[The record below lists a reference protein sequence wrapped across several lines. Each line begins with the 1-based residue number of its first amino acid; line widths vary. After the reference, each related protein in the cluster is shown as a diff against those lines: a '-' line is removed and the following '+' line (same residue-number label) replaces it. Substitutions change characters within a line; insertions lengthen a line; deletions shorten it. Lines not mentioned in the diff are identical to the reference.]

1 MKTRLV
7 GAIVALVLAVAGA
20 LVLTA
25 YVRGADARASDGA
38 AFVTVYVVTARIP
51 AGTTATAAETRIA
64 EKSIPASAAVAGR
77 VTDLNQLDGKV
88 ADVALVPGEQIL
100 ASRWLPPAEHAVHGK
115 LQVPAGMQTVT
126 IALPIERI
134 VGGTVKVGDTV
145 GIVIAATLKSAGG
158 TDAPTTKEVFQ
169 KVLVTAVASASTQT
183 SKASGPAD
191 IVMVTLARSTADIEK
206 LVWGQQFGTVW
217 LTTETAKSD
226 ESGSRQANGNEVF
239 K

>member
-1 MKTRLV
+1 
-7 GAIVALVLAVAGA
+7 
-20 LVLTA
+20 
-25 YVRGADARASDGA
+25 
-38 AFVTVYVVTARIP
+38 
-51 AGTTATAAETRIA
+51 
-64 EKSIPASAAVAGR
+64 
-77 VTDLNQLDGKV
+77 
-88 ADVALVPGEQIL
+88 
-100 ASRWLPPAEHAVHGK
+100 
-115 LQVPAGMQTVT
+115 MQTVT